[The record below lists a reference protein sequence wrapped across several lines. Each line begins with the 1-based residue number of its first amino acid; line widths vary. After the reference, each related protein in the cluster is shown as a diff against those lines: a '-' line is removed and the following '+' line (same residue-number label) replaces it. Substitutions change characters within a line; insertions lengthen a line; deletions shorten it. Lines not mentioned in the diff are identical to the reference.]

1 MPYVAI
7 RYERAKLYEEVWAE
21 PVVKVAKQYG
31 ISDVALRKICK
42 KLAVPLPPLGYWA
55 KLAAGKKL
63 PTPPL
68 PKHAGPAAIIRQRFV
83 SNEPVE
89 PDPEHLVARR
99 TFEARPENRIVV
111 SETLDM
117 PHSLV
122 VATERALR
130 RPRRA
135 NHGAP
140 ARPER
145 LALDVSVSEASLP
158 RALRIMDALAKALEA
173 RGIPLGIESEG
184 KRRSRVIVQGQ
195 ELALRLV
202 ETNLRTERK
211 PTDDERR
218 DMKKY
223 GYVYLPNRYSYQPT
237 GLLKLGIISEYYN
250 ELKQPVS
257 DGKHQRVERCLNDF
271 VVKLEAEAVRRKREA
286 ERREREHRLW
296 EERARL
302 QREREERQRKEL
314 ERLQALEAEAREWKR
329 AEDIRAYVHA
339 LETKTVRDQG
349 AIDPNGELGL
359 WIAWARRNADS
370 IDPLVESEGTVLD
383 DEHDHDDDDHGH
395 DDDGDDDDGDTDDN
409 DK

>member
-55 KLAAGKKL
+55 KLAAGKKP

-99 TFEARPENRIVV
+99 AFEARPENRIVV

-140 ARPER
+140 AKPER

-250 ELKQPVS
+250 ELKQSVS
-257 DGKHQRVERCLNDF
+257 DGKHQRVERRLNEF
-271 VVKLEAEAVRRKREA
+271 VIKLEEEAVRRQRQE

-296 EERARL
+296 EEQARL
-302 QREREERQRKEL
+302 RREREEKQTREL
-314 ERLQALEAEAREWKR
+314 ERLKALEDEARSWRR
-329 AEDIRAYVHA
+329 AGDIRAYVA
-339 LETKTVRDQG
+339 AAEAK
-349 AIDPNGELGL
+349 AIGEHGTIASDSELGR
-359 WIAWARRNADS
+359 WIAWARNKADW
-370 IDPLVESEGTVLD
+370 IDPLVAATCPILD
-383 DEHDHDDDDHGH
+383 YEDDDDDSHVDCADDDHG
-395 DDDGDDDDGDTDDN
+395 DRNDGDDH
-409 DK
+409 